1 VITVHKTK
9 EIGIHSFFYY
19 QGKNFFLRKLESVC
33 LVAYKDEQSLHVWQ
47 VWTLCNAHTKVT
59 LSTTSIPLHCILFFK
74 KVRGRHSAQKDT
86 CYILKSK
93 FCCPYISALHGQ
105 QREVQFCFIYQCW
118 SQHNRPYFLVL
129 LFRVGFQID
138 ESSQNQSVSG
148 HKSALSNLISHF
160 FMLSVSNPA
169 VQKSEEDH
177 VKASSFTPLQ
187 DCENWPIFKSKVL
200 KYRLVLKR

>member
-19 QGKNFFLRKLESVC
+19 QGKNFFLRKLESAC

-105 QREVQFCFIYQCW
+105 QREVQFYFIYQGL
-118 SQHNRPYFLVL
+118 SQHNRPYFLIL
-129 LFRVGFQID
+129 LFRVCFQTDWVI
-138 ESSQNQSVSG
+138 SKSVSQQ
-148 HKSALSNLISHF
+148 SQSSLSNLISQF
-160 FMLSVSNPA
+160 FTLSVYNPA
-169 VQKSEEDH
+169 VQSEDH
-177 VKASSFTPLQ
+177 AKASSFTPLQ